1 MPLFSTLQKIKP
13 RDIGKFILTHEGKLQ
28 DYLNKPQIDQEK
40 ACARLLLHK
49 AMQDKYKF
57 IRSRFSGVPIND
69 LFMSRAERQKMKKE
83 AREKQKEKLK
93 KKKGKDNIVNSEG
106 NWNVEDITVSNNS
119 QDFVG
124 SDNEL
129 NVFDYN
135 VSHDKEGSSE
145 DDNVQVGLGNES
157 DESPSKGS
165 SKIQRKKHVEKD
177 NHVESEGSDSESNS
191 ASNDDCSDKDE
202 DNKISNNIRHNVK
215 LGPVPQENKFE
226 LKIGKPNKNVE
237 ENTVARIQKSEKKH
251 KDSTKNKNKNFNEK
265 ILNRKFK
272 KDSDDTSQKEV
283 KIVDPFFITST
294 GENYMSLAEPRA
306 PDEVKEFHKEGNRK
320 LRRAVRFGHVPKIQ
334 PRQEF
339 RQDNEDRFN
348 RHNRQNGFDK
358 RSGGFDRHNQAN
370 DRFNRKD
377 YLGRDNFKDNDRKF
391 IKNDKFQINKF
402 EDNQRTNFKDMIDN
416 SAKPEKLHPSWE
428 AKKRQS
434 GILPFEGKKVVF
446 NDD

>member
-1 MPLFSTLQKIKP
+1 MEVGAVKQAFNNELILLKKILNQAKIHIIHKLTRKAKALVEKKAPEPLKEKNKRKAESAINEVLIMKKIKA
-13 RDIGKFILTHEGKLQ
+13 RDIGKFILTHKGKLQ
-28 DYLNKPQIDQEK
+28 DYLNKPQVDQEK

-69 LFMSRAERQKMKKE
+69 LFMSRAER
-83 AREKQKEKLK
+83 
-93 KKKGKDNIVNSEG
+93 
-106 NWNVEDITVSNNS
+106 
-119 QDFVG
+119 
-124 SDNEL
+124 
-129 NVFDYN
+129 
-135 VSHDKEGSSE
+135 DKEGSSE
-145 DDNVQVGLGNES
+145 DGTVQIESGNES
-157 DESPSKGS
+157 EESRGEGI
-165 SKIQRKKHVEKD
+165 SKIQRKRQVDTSIHL
-177 NHVESEGSDSESNS
+177 ESEGRDSEGSSNNDND
-191 ASNDDCSDKDE
+191 SNNDE
-202 DNKISNNIRHNVK
+202 DNEISNNIRHIVK

-237 ENTVARIQKSEKKH
+237 ESTVATLRKLGKKQ
-251 KDSTKNKNKNFNEK
+251 KDSNKNRNFNEK

-272 KDSDDTSQKEV
+272 KDSDDTPQKEV

-320 LRRAVRFGHVPKIQ
+320 LRRAARFGHVPKIK

-339 RQDNEDRFN
+339 RQDNEDRFH
-348 RHNRQNGFDK
+348 RHNKQNGFDK
-358 RSGGFDRHNQAN
+358 RSSGFDRQNQ
-370 DRFNRKD
+370 
-377 YLGRDNFKDNDRKF
+377 
-391 IKNDKFQINKF
+391 KNDKFTRKDNLGRDKFRDNDRMFNKNDNFHINKVRN
-402 EDNQRTNFKDMIDN
+402 NQQTNFNDRNDN
-416 SAKPEKLHPSWE
+416 SVKPEKLHPSWE